1 MYFSRLLTIVIFYS
15 CFTVYATAKS
25 TQEQILLNHPDFSE
39 PLTFNVALPSGYAK
53 NKGKSYIVM
62 FDFHPNSDMYLRGM
76 HDWLSHNGEWPWLQT
91 IIVTPAFGNRV
102 GMLFDSSGKTTP
114 LLDFFE
120 DQLFPEVDKK
130 YRTNSF
136 KIMSGFRVNGTIV
149 LSTLINKPDMFDAY
163 IAISP
168 ELKDDYAGILSKIKS
183 KLPKNKN
190 KPKFLLFSHGT
201 NIKEEHQIES
211 YNELNSILAAYAPKT
226 LDWHY
231 KHFDDHYFMSLPLIS
246 VITGIEKIFDDI
258 NDGLAPDSEISQRGV
273 DSIIKHY
280 EYLSKQK
287 YGFEVSPKRSINNLG
302 FYLLESSP
310 QDAIKVFRDMVKRYP
325 SDAYSH
331 HHLARAYAQ
340 IGDYG
345 AAVKYQGN
353 AVKIADSML
362 TWHKKRHR
370 RFLEEYTAK
379 ASKTNLN

>member
-1 MYFSRLLTIVIFYS
+1 MYFSRLLMIIIFYS
-15 CFTVYATAKS
+15 WFTSYATAKS
-25 TQEQILLNHPDFSE
+25 SQEQIQLNHPDFSE
-39 PLTFNVALPSGYAK
+39 SLKFNVALPSGYAE
-53 NKGKSYIVM
+53 NKDKFYIVM
-62 FDFHPNSDMYLRGM
+62 FDFHPNSDTYLRGM

-91 IIVTPAFGNRV
+91 IIITPASGNRV
-102 GMLFDSSGKTTP
+102 GLLFDSSGKTTP

-120 DQLFPEVDKK
+120 DQLLPEVDNK
-130 YRTNSF
+130 YRTNGF

-168 ELKDDYAGILSKIKS
+168 ELKNDYAGILSTS
-183 KLPKNKN
+183 KLKLAKNKN

-201 NIKEEHQIES
+201 NIKEEHQMES
-211 YNELNSILAAYAPKT
+211 YNELNSILAAYAPET

-246 VITGIEKIFDDI
+246 VITGIEKIFNDI
-258 NDGLAPDSEISQRGV
+258 NDGLAPDSEISRRGV

-287 YGFEVSPKRSINNLG
+287 YGFEISPKGSINNLG

-325 SDAYSH
+325 NDAYSH
-331 HHLARAYAQ
+331 HHLARAYAKL
-340 IGDYG
+340 GDYDT
-345 AAVKYQGN
+345 AVKYQGD
-353 AVKIADSML
+353 AVKIADNML

-370 RFLEEYTAK
+370 RFLEKYTAK
-379 ASKTNLN
+379 GSKTTLN